1 MHNSSSMKLGLKI
14 SLYNFTSNCS
24 AVHEIYNLLLSRL
37 ELFILK
43 NPAFSTLLGD
53 IAGKKKNLR
62 NYLMSND
69 KDTTLGPD
77 EE

>member
-1 MHNSSSMKLGLKI
+1 MKLGLKN
-14 SLYNFTSNCS
+14 SSYNFTSNCS
-24 AVHEIYNLLLSRL
+24 AVHEIYILLLSCL

-43 NPAFSTLLGD
+43 NPAFPTLLGD
-53 IAGKKKNLR
+53 IAGKKNSR